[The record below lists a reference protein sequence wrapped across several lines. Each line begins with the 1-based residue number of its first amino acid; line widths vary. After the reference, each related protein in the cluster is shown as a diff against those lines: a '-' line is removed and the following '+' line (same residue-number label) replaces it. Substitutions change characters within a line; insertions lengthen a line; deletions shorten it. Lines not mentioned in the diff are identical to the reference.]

1 MTDTHIIPPADT
13 RPPTVSGTDMT
24 LDKTSLANDLRI
36 ACQRIARRVRFES
49 TSELPPHLFAVLA
62 RINRVGAQ
70 TPTQLAEHDRV
81 STPSMTRTLNA
92 LCERGLVEK
101 RPHPTDGRQVLI
113 HATQEGDDVVRQT
126 IAHRDLWMLTHIDSL
141 SDDDLTLLR
150 RAADLLLEV
159 SHA

>member
-1 MTDTHIIPPADT
+1 MTDTSTSSPTTADM
-13 RPPTVSGTDMT
+13 P
-24 LDKTSLANDLRI
+24 LDKGALANDLRL

-62 RINRVGAQ
+62 RVHRVGAQ

-101 RPHPTDGRQVLI
+101 QPHPSDGRQVLI
-113 HATQEGDDVVRQT
+113 TATEEGAVVVQET
-126 IAHRDLWMLTHIDSL
+126 IEHRDLWMLAHIDSL
-141 SDDDLTLLR
+141 DADDVALLR
-150 RAADLLLEV
+150 KAATLLLEV

>member
-1 MTDTHIIPPADT
+1 MTDTSTSSPGT
-13 RPPTVSGTDMT
+13 TDMP
-24 LDKTSLANDLRI
+24 LDKAALANDLRL

-49 TSELPPHLFAVLA
+49 TSELPPHLFSVLA
-62 RINRVGAQ
+62 RVHRVGPQ

-101 RPHPTDGRQVLI
+101 QPHPSDGRQVLI
-113 HATQEGDDVVRQT
+113 TATADGAGVVQET

-141 SDDDLTLLR
+141 DDDHLALLR
-150 RAADLLLEV
+150 KAADLLLEV
-159 SHA
+159 SNA

>member
-1 MTDTHIIPPADT
+1 MTKT
-13 RPPTVSGTDMT
+13 RTSNPDGDLTQ
-24 LDKTSLANDLRI
+24 LDKPALANDLRI

-49 TSELPPHLFAVLA
+49 TSDLPPHLFGVLA
-62 RINRVGAQ
+62 RVHRVGPQ

-101 RPHPTDGRQVLI
+101 QPHPSDGRQVLI
-113 HATQEGDDVVRQT
+113 TATAEGADVVQQT
-126 IAHRDLWMLTHIDSL
+126 IAHRDLWMLTHIESL
-141 SDDDLTLLR
+141 DDDALALLR
-150 RAADLLLEV
+150 KAANLLLEV

>member
-1 MTDTHIIPPADT
+1 MTNPTPTAPGSADQ
-13 RPPTVSGTDMT
+13 P
-24 LDKTSLANDLRI
+24 LDKPALANDLRL

-49 TSELPPHLFAVLA
+49 TSELAPHLFSVLA
-62 RINRVGAQ
+62 RVNRVGPQ

-101 RPHPTDGRQVLI
+101 QPHPHDGRQVLI
-113 HATQEGDDVVRQT
+113 QSTRAGDDVVQQT
-126 IAHRDLWMLTHIDSL
+126 IAHRDMWMLAHIDSL
-141 SDDDLTLLR
+141 DDDKLALLR
-150 RAADLLLEV
+150 KAADLLLEV